1 MKHFNKIIATVVVLW
16 LLLAVASTYIIYIYG
31 YKELDKGYLVDLNRI
46 NAYLTIGK
54 SISNLDVSQL
64 EYVKEIDYIRLPASK
79 TEIDEFFAGKGL
91 LRSLEYRIEPIFDG
105 NEVSGYIRFMYETNI
120 GLNIKKI
127 IIVLNASLFLMT
139 FLIMI
144 ILFYIRKSILKP
156 FNEIVDMP
164 YELSR
169 GHLRTGIKENR
180 NRFFGKF
187 LWGLDLLREN
197 LESHKN
203 RELQLEKEKKMM
215 ILSISHD
222 IKTPLSTI
230 KLYSKAIY
238 DNLYKAEEKRI
249 DAAKLIE
256 EKADQIENFV
266 SEIIA
271 ASTKDLLDIQVNVG
285 EFYLSELVKRISKAY
300 YEKLKLLK
308 IEFEI
313 SEYED
318 ILLKGDLDRITEVFE
333 NIIENAIKYGDGKR
347 IRIAFEDEDYCKLI
361 TVTNSG
367 IPIPSTEFVHMFES
381 FWRGANAHD
390 KKGNGLGLYICK
402 EIMNK
407 IEGDIFAQSTENT
420 MSVTVVARYS

>member
-31 YKELDKGYLVDLNRI
+31 HKELDKGYLVDLNRI

-54 SISNLDVSQL
+54 SISNLDVSQF

-79 TEIDEFFAGKGL
+79 TEIDEFFAGKDL
-91 LRSLEYRIEPIFDG
+91 LRSLEYRIEPIFDR

-347 IRIAFEDEDYCKLI
+347 IRITFEDEDYCKLI

-367 IPIPSTEFVHMFES
+367 TPIPSTEFVHMFDS